1 MIFHCR
7 NDKKRFD
14 KTGQVQYNN
23 IMEKSIWFNLLFFA
37 IGLVLI
43 IKGGDYFVNSAVAF
57 AKKTKIPTVI
67 IGATIVSIA
76 TTLPEL
82 IVSSIA
88 AYKGDFGMAVGNGV
102 GSVIANTAL
111 ICGLSIACL
120 PSIVKKDSVAR
131 YLTIIF
137 CAIFL
142 IVASLN
148 FQIELYESII
158 LIVLFVAFM
167 VINVLDAKKKK
178 GTQDESQIE
187 GDAELVSLGKIIPL
201 FILGALAIAFGAMT
215 LVDSAS
221 NLAKMIG
228 ISDEIIGLTVVA
240 LGTSLPELTTTLISI
255 KKKESA
261 LGYGNIIG
269 ANIINLTLLVGLS
282 GVLSGSGLPIS
293 KESVFL
299 NLPLMLVVIFIFVL
313 PLLFKSRTYRWQGVS
328 MLCIY
333 LAYMVYLVL
342 TALNV
347 VSLF

>member
-1 MIFHCR
+1 MIFGCR

-111 ICGLSIACL
+111 VCGLSIACL
-120 PSIVKKDSVAR
+120 PAVVKKDSIAR

-137 CAIFL
+137 CALYL
-142 IVASLN
+142 IIASLN
-148 FQIELYESII
+148 FQIELYESVI
-158 LIVLFVAFM
+158 LLVLFVGFM
-167 VINVLDAKKKK
+167 GINVLDAKSKKNVQNEEVDD
-178 GTQDESQIE
+178 GQT
-187 GDAELVSLGKIIPL
+187 VSFGKIIPL
-201 FILGALAIAFGAMT
+201 FVLGALAIAFGAMT

-228 ISDEIIGLTVVA
+228 ISDEIVGLTVVA

-255 KKKESA
+255 KKKEST

-282 GVLSGSGLPIS
+282 GILSGSGLPIS
-293 KESVFL
+293 KESAFL
-299 NLPLMLVVIFIFVL
+299 NLPLMLVVTLVFVL
-313 PLLFKSRTYRWQGVS
+313 PLLFKSRTFRWQGIT
-328 MLCIY
+328 MLGIY